1 MFTVEFLFV
10 QRLWI
15 NYSSLMQNMK
25 KKRAY
30 ARAEKVKQLFLMH
43 FRLHLLELI
52 ITNFK
57 NFKKLHIL

>member
-1 MFTVEFLFV
+1 
-10 QRLWI
+10 
-15 NYSSLMQNMK
+15 MQNMK

-43 FRLHLLELI
+43 FSLHLLELI

-57 NFKKLHIL
+57 NIKKLNIIK